1 MYTKQ
6 FEIRWNDLDANQ
18 HLGNSKY
25 TEFMSHTRMAFFNA
39 QDLDLNTMNSYGLG
53 PIVLYEHIYYFK
65 EIHLN
70 DTITVSLEVSG
81 MTRDGRFM
89 IIHHNFYNSD
99 GQNLARGEMFFSW
112 LNLKTRKLGTVS
124 EKLLE
129 KMMHFPRSKTFRF
142 LEKEDIKKYH
152 EKPVDLH

>member
-53 PIVLYEHIYYFK
+53 PIVL
-65 EIHLN
+65 
-70 DTITVSLEVSG
+70 
-81 MTRDGRFM
+81 
-89 IIHHNFYNSD
+89 
-99 GQNLARGEMFFSW
+99 
-112 LNLKTRKLGTVS
+112 
-124 EKLLE
+124 
-129 KMMHFPRSKTFRF
+129 
-142 LEKEDIKKYH
+142 
-152 EKPVDLH
+152 